1 MRCVVE
7 DTQAVGVKVEDP
19 EDDSGE
25 GSSREIDRF
34 FGKIGFLELIVRM
47 GSHMNRF

>member
-1 MRCVVE
+1 ME

-25 GSSREIDRF
+25 GSSREMDRF
-34 FGKIGFLELIVRM
+34 FGKICFLEYSENGVTHELI
-47 GSHMNRF
+47 